1 MTKKLIVNEQ
11 SVGSIETDENNII
24 ISVFIHKTID
34 ESIANQIDIVGDTV
48 DPSSKY
54 HTITIK

>member
-11 SVGSIETDENNII
+11 SVGSIEIDENNII
-24 ISVFIHKTID
+24 ISVFIHKTVD

-48 DPSSKY
+48 DPSNHY
-54 HTITIK
+54 YTIAI